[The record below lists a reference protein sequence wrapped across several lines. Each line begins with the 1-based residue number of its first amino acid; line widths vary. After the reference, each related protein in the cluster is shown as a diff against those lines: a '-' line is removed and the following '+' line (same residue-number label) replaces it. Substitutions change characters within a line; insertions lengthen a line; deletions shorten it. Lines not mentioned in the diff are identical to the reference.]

1 MPDDEPSDRPKP
13 RRDKGLQERSVMM
26 KTRLQELEDEVQA
39 AEALSQE
46 DREREYGTQGLG
58 LLKAEVARLKWNDA
72 SAFYANVY
80 EIWKECTG
88 MTVQELWS
96 KYVNSVTNVAATVT
110 PSSTGAKTG
119 N

>member
-1 MPDDEPSDRPKP
+1 
-13 RRDKGLQERSVMM
+13 M

-80 EIWKECTG
+80 EIWKECTDNDLTIG
-88 MTVQELWS
+88 ELLTKARKAMDGTLGRYQEARQ
-96 KYVNSVTNVAATVT
+96 AA
-110 PSSTGAKTG
+110 K
-119 N
+119 